1 MMVDSLMIIL
11 GLTAIFS
18 FFIMHFIEMASFG
31 SRVAGRV
38 SNRAALGTT
47 LQLSIVTISRFF
59 LIPFLPVLGYLVES
73 GILIEHYFIILI
85 STYTLCLFM
94 SILILLRLSIFQSFF
109 QKVFR
114 NYDDRAIPIAF
125 LKTVLNLNKNIEI
138 KQCKNFSFE
147 RIIVKKTFVAC
158 FAYLFL
164 ITGFFISF
172 LLAILY
178 PENRL
183 TLSQFTAAFHGVGA
197 IIVAVYIDPMLSRS
211 IDFHDDDISWINNVY
226 SIILGRVLSYLFVL
240 IAVSIFFIYKI

>member
-1 MMVDSLMIIL
+1 
-11 GLTAIFS
+11 
-18 FFIMHFIEMASFG
+18 MHFIEMASFG

-38 SNRAALGTT
+38 INRVALGTT
-47 LQLSIVTISRFF
+47 LQLSIVTLSRFF

-73 GILIEHYFIILI
+73 GIIIHNYLIIVIL
-85 STYTLCLFM
+85 TYSLSLLM
-94 SILILLRLSIFQSFF
+94 SIIVLLKLNLFQSFF

-114 NYDDRAIPIAF
+114 NYDDRTIPIAL
-125 LKTVLNLNKNIEI
+125 LKTVLNLNKNLKTQPCE
-138 KQCKNFSFE
+138 NFSFNK
-147 RIIVKKTFVAC
+147 ILVKKTAVAC

-172 LLAILY
+172 MLAILY

-211 IDFHDDDISWINNVY
+211 IDLYHDNVTWMNNVY
-226 SIILGRVLSYLFVL
+226 SIILGRVLSYMIVIFVL
-240 IAVSIFFIYKI
+240 SIFFISRI